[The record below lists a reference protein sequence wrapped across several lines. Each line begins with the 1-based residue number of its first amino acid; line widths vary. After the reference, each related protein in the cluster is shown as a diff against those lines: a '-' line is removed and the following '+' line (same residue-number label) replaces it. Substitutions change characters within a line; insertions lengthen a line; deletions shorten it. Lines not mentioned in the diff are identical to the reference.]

1 MMEIRS
7 STSVLAPNALTII
20 LMRLFLTSLLY
31 MPDKAFWEER
41 QAKEEESGPKESHIE
56 GQPKGPP
63 AVDPRSAEAGQGRYE
78 VLEDDDDVG

>member
-1 MMEIRS
+1 
-7 STSVLAPNALTII
+7 
-20 LMRLFLTSLLY
+20 